1 MLGTDACNL
10 AVLFKQ
16 TNSVSWMQIIN
27 RKSGSWHSYQSS
39 GWEKRPGL
47 RSESGDLQKG
57 PFTPHWFSCRE
68 GWTRWS
74 QNLPGATCFL
84 CVYKQAR
91 WDGGGDRAKQ
101 IAKSSF
107 RNWRNCWRKVEKQ
120 HRGECRGKEDRKRTS
135 RISWKVTEWPVRAAS
150 T

>member
-16 TNSVSWMQIIN
+16 TNSVSWMQMIN
-27 RKSGSWHSYQSS
+27 RKSGSWHSCQPS

-47 RSESGDLQKG
+47 KSESGDLQKG

-74 QNLPGATCFL
+74 QNLPGATCF
-84 CVYKQAR
+84 CVCINRQ
-91 WDGGGDRAKQ
+91 DETGEETEQ
-101 IAKSSF
+101 SKSLRVPSET
-107 RNWRNCWRKVEKQ
+107 CWRKVEKQ

-135 RISWKVTEWPVRAAS
+135 RISWKVTERPVRAAS